1 MKSFLTV
8 SLIAATMLSS
18 AAYAASPAKAQAAS
32 PAATQTSSSWASDN
46 GFFFKPYVGA
56 DYDYV
61 SINYSTIP
69 GTSSDYGTLASKSL
83 NGGDFHVG
91 ARVHKYLGFE
101 ASYLATASSSKN
113 NILGSGLNSS
123 IKLSGFTFDALG
135 YLPIQA
141 IPKLELIGTAGVSNL
156 KATIDFNGVAAGS
169 GHKTETKGRVGAG
182 AQYWLTDNLNVR
194 GLVRYQGANFSGVVD
209 DAIVSS
215 IGLNW
220 QF

>member
-1 MKSFLTV
+1 MKPIFATAI
-8 SLIAATMLSS
+8 IAASLLTS
-18 AAYAASPAKAQAAS
+18 AAYAADKSAPANTTLAS
-32 PAATQTSSSWASDN
+32 TASAN

-56 DYDYV
+56 DYDYLN
-61 SINYSTIP
+61 INYSTIP
-69 GTSSDYGTLASKSL
+69 GTSSDYGTVASKSL

-101 ASYLATASSSKN
+101 ASYLATASSSKD

-123 IKLSGFTFDALG
+123 IKVSGFTFDAMG
-135 YLPIQA
+135 YLPIEA
-141 IPKLELIGTAGVSNL
+141 MPKLELIGTAGVSNL
-156 KATIDFNGVAAGS
+156 KATIDLSGVAAGS
-169 GHKTETKGRVGAG
+169 GSKTETKGRIGAG

-194 GLVRYQGANFSGVVD
+194 GLVRYQGANFSGIVD

-215 IGLNW
+215 LGLNW